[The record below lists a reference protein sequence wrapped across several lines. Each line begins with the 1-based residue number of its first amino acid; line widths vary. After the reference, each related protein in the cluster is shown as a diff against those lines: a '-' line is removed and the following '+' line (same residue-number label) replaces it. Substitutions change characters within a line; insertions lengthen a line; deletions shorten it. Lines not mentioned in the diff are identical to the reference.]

1 MAKKKKTNPNTLAT
15 NRKAFHEYVIET
27 TYEAGIE
34 LKGTEVKSIRNGSV
48 NIKEAFCSIEDGEI
62 FIEGMHVSPYEQGN
76 RFNEDPLR
84 KRKLLMHKKEIR
96 KLEQARDRE
105 GYTIIPLNVHLSR
118 GRVKISIAE
127 AKGKKLHDKRE
138 AIKKRDIDRN
148 ISRYVDR

>member
-1 MAKKKKTNPNTLAT
+1 MAT